1 MDTSRWDAAYAAE
14 EYAYGTEPNGFLVA
28 SAARIPPGPVLCLAD
43 GEGRNGVYLAGLGH
57 AVTSVDASARA
68 GEKARALAAAKGVDL
83 RTVQA
88 DLADFPIQPDA
99 WAGIVSIFSH
109 LPAELR
115 ARVHAASV
123 RGLRPGG
130 VFLLEAYTPDQLA
143 LGTGGPPV
151 PELLMRADV
160 LRRELDGLDL
170 ETCRELRRTVVEG
183 TRHRGEG
190 AVVQVVGVKPYIPAP

>member
-14 EYAYGTEPNGFLVA
+14 EYAYGTRPNDFLAEV
-28 SAARIPPGPVLCLAD
+28 AARIPPGPVLCLAD

-57 AVTSVDASARA
+57 EVTSVDASARA
-68 GEKARALAAAKGVDL
+68 GEKARALAATRGVDIH
-83 RTVQA
+83 TVHA
-88 DLADFPIQPDA
+88 DLADFVIDPDA
-99 WAGIVSIFSH
+99 WAGIVSIFCH
-109 LPAELR
+109 LPPELR

-123 RGLRPGG
+123 GGLRPGG
-130 VFLLEAYTPDQLA
+130 AFVLEAYTPDQLV

-151 PELLMRADV
+151 PELLMRADD
-160 LRRELDGLDL
+160 LRHELDGLDFDI
-170 ETCRELRRTVVEG
+170 CRELRRSVVEG